1 MRESTLE
8 SADLSMPT
16 WDTLEGWAR
25 SSIQSLLQQ
34 VLEEEV
40 TQLLGRTRYER
51 RTSVDDN
58 SGSRNGH
65 GKPRR
70 LALMSGTI
78 EVKRPR
84 VRGLEE
90 RFESRILPLF
100 MRRTKSVTQL
110 LPELYLHG
118 LSQGDFELAL
128 RGLLGAGAPLSPS
141 SIARLRNKWIVEY
154 HAWRTRRL
162 DDRELVYAWA
172 DGIVRHEAPENRVG
186 CKDPPTGCRSSLD
199 NDRVEWHLQTL
210 HVWQA
215 RRNGVTRSE
224 PMMEP
229 PLAARQP
236 KPGG

>member
-1 MRESTLE
+1 
-8 SADLSMPT
+8 MPT

-84 VRGLEE
+84 V
-90 RFESRILPLF
+90 PPDP
-100 MRRTKSVTQL
+100 QL
-110 LPELYLHG
+110 LTITHLDAVGTH
-118 LSQGDFELAL
+118 
-128 RGLLGAGAPLSPS
+128 
-141 SIARLRNKWIVEY
+141 AR
-154 HAWRTRRL
+154 H
-162 DDRELVYAWA
+162 
-172 DGIVRHEAPENRVG
+172 
-186 CKDPPTGCRSSLD
+186 
-199 NDRVEWHLQTL
+199 
-210 HVWQA
+210 
-215 RRNGVTRSE
+215 
-224 PMMEP
+224 
-229 PLAARQP
+229 
-236 KPGG
+236 

>member
-1 MRESTLE
+1 MT
-8 SADLSMPT
+8 
-16 WDTLEGWAR
+16 
-25 SSIQSLLQQ
+25 Q
-34 VLEEEV
+34 V
-40 TQLLGRTRYER
+40 LGRTRYER

-128 RGLLGAGAPLSPS
+128 RGLLGEGAPLSAS
-141 SIARLRNKWIVEY
+141 SIARLRDKWIVEY
-154 HAWRTRRL
+154 NAWRTRRL
-162 DDRELVYAWA
+162 DDRGLVYAWA

-186 CKDPPTGCRSSLD
+186 CKDPPTGCRSS
-199 NDRVEWHLQTL
+199 
-210 HVWQA
+210 
-215 RRNGVTRSE
+215 
-224 PMMEP
+224 
-229 PLAARQP
+229 PLKLEAA
-236 KPGG
+236 

>member
-110 LPELYLHG
+110 LPERYLHG

-128 RGLLGAGAPLSPS
+128 R
-141 SIARLRNKWIVEY
+141 
-154 HAWRTRRL
+154 
-162 DDRELVYAWA
+162 
-172 DGIVRHEAPENRVG
+172 VG
-186 CKDPPTGCRSSLD
+186 R
-199 NDRVEWHLQTL
+199 
-210 HVWQA
+210 
-215 RRNGVTRSE
+215 GV
-224 PMMEP
+224 
-229 PLAARQP
+229 
-236 KPGG
+236 

>member
-8 SADLSMPT
+8 SADLPMPT

-70 LALMSGTI
+70 LTLMSGTI

-118 LSQGDFELAL
+118 LSRA
-128 RGLLGAGAPLSPS
+128 RAPLCRRRR
-141 SIARLRNKWIVEY
+141 IARLRAKWEEEFET
-154 HAWRTRRL
+154 WQERPL
-162 DDRELVYAWA
+162 DECELVYAWA

-186 CKDPPTGCRSSLD
+186 CKDPPTGCRSS
-199 NDRVEWHLQTL
+199 
-210 HVWQA
+210 
-215 RRNGVTRSE
+215 
-224 PMMEP
+224 
-229 PLAARQP
+229 PLKLEAA
-236 KPGG
+236 

>member
-128 RGLLGAGAPLSPS
+128 RGLWGGGRGRPS
-141 SIARLRNKWIVEY
+141 VACVDCPSA
-154 HAWRTRRL
+154 
-162 DDRELVYAWA
+162 
-172 DGIVRHEAPENRVG
+172 
-186 CKDPPTGCRSSLD
+186 S
-199 NDRVEWHLQTL
+199 
-210 HVWQA
+210 
-215 RRNGVTRSE
+215 
-224 PMMEP
+224 
-229 PLAARQP
+229 
-236 KPGG
+236 